1 MISFNKKRWLVCWG
15 KSGKNVSESSAK
27 TLSQPAVSVAN
38 KLSKVL
44 HMLIYFLPML
54 IGVFLSLKAGKD
66 GHVMLYLEA
75 SYVGTYMA
83 GSQTI
88 AEAI

>member
-1 MISFNKKRWLVCWG
+1 
-15 KSGKNVSESSAK
+15 
-27 TLSQPAVSVAN
+27 
-38 KLSKVL
+38 
-44 HMLIYFLPML
+44 ML
-54 IGVFLSLKAGKD
+54 IGVFLSLKVGKD

>member
-1 MISFNKKRWLVCWG
+1 MGLG
-15 KSGKNVSESSAK
+15 
-27 TLSQPAVSVAN
+27 Q
-38 KLSKVL
+38 
-44 HMLIYFLPML
+44 LIYFLPML
-54 IGVFLSLKAGKD
+54 IGVFLSLKVGKD

-75 SYVGTYMA
+75 SYVGTVA